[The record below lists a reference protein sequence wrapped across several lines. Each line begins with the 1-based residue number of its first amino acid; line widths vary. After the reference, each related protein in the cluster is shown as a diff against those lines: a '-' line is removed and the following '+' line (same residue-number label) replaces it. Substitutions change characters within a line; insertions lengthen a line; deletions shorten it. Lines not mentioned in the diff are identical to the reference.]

1 MRQAQLPKHPVSTKL
16 SQLASLSGSVA
27 VAVLRHAALQ
37 RHVGMNA
44 DPAFVV
50 VSGKNDGRPTWP
62 IEAAAMVLPP
72 FLTGFARRIYAA
84 NFSFWAG
91 VMPPMPA
98 LIGLEP
104 MVPQLALGR
113 SLL

>member
-62 IEAAAMVLPP
+62 IEAAAISLESGASPRCDHRRDAAVS
-72 FLTGFARRIYAA
+72 AREYDGIVQVE
-84 NFSFWAG
+84 G
-91 VMPPMPA
+91 E
-98 LIGLEP
+98 I
-104 MVPQLALGR
+104 
-113 SLL
+113 